1 IAGNVISF
9 GLFLSPL
16 PTFVKIWKK
25 GSVEQFKPDP
35 YLASTVNCMSWVVYG
50 LPFVNPDGLLVLTTN
65 AVGTAIAFIYV
76 TIFLIYSD
84 KRKRIKIMV
93 ILVVEISFIALLLLL
108 VVLLVPN
115 VARRTMIVGV
125 VAVVFCV
132 INYGAPLSVLK
143 MVIETRSVEYMPFFL
158 SLACFANG
166 ACWTA
171 YALIR
176 IDWFLVIPNGSGA
189 LLGLVQLILYAT
201 FYKSTK
207 KQIAERVAASA
218 NQKGPDLSEVVVVVE
233 GDSAKKHTQLTTNTT
248 TTSTTVDS
256 ETMMMELTNV
266 VENTLPFHV

>member
-132 INYGAPLSVLK
+132 INYGAPLSVL
-143 MVIETRSVEYMPFFL
+143 VRTFF
-158 SLACFANG
+158 FF
-166 ACWTA
+166 TEM
-171 YALIR
+171 
-176 IDWFLVIPNGSGA
+176 
-189 LLGLVQLILYAT
+189 T
-201 FYKSTK
+201 
-207 KQIAERVAASA
+207 
-218 NQKGPDLSEVVVVVE
+218 
-233 GDSAKKHTQLTTNTT
+233 
-248 TTSTTVDS
+248 
-256 ETMMMELTNV
+256 
-266 VENTLPFHV
+266 